1 MPPTFATANASK
13 NRGGSF
19 TTEASAQETQGERD
33 EIAGIADNTSPR
45 RFPLSFC
52 CRTNPDFVVA
62 AGCKPVLSHAVP
74 GRLDVSRML
83 SASPETQAQLSA
95 IAKASRR

>member
-1 MPPTFATANASK
+1 
-13 NRGGSF
+13 
-19 TTEASAQETQGERD
+19 
-33 EIAGIADNTSPR
+33 
-45 RFPLSFC
+45 
-52 CRTNPDFVVA
+52 
-62 AGCKPVLSHAVP
+62 LSHAVP